1 MQKIKETIEEIF
13 ETKVTVQDKII
24 KTTVQNINGNEIAAL
39 SDIYHLKDVLTIDLK
54 RSGTGITILV
64 TLK

>member
-13 ETKVTVQDKII
+13 ETKVTVQDKIV
-24 KTTVQNINGNEIAAL
+24 KTTVKNINGNEITAL
-39 SDIYHLKDVLTIDLK
+39 FDIYCLKDVLTMDLK